1 MIVEKILQS
10 KKNSN
15 CILDLEKSLL
25 SDDEDGILSSMD
37 TFQELF
43 TQLYKRK
50 MIQLSSD
57 LDTNEEIY
65 RLWLIERKNDLV
77 TNLLSYLNY
86 ENEKIQEKSL
96 EVLMTLVR
104 LEGAHKETWNFP
116 VELFDKIVNELLN
129 SNINQEMN
137 VLKFQEY
144 MQYDDIL
151 LHSLKAVMD
160 ILNKMEEVSDIF
172 LTNLFYLLNTIRY
185 PKEFQTGGYNTLLSQ
200 NNPKIA
206 PFFFKKR
213 QLRRLFSDVWER
225 YLKFPLPLP
234 LLKKVLLVLHKKVIP
249 HLENPC
255 LMTDFLTD
263 SYSQKGVISLLSL
276 NSLFLLMDKYNIE
289 YPDFF
294 VKLYSLTNAE
304 VINGKFNLRFFYLSD
319 LFLSSIHIPAYLIAA
334 FVKKL
339 SRIALISRTDSVLR
353 ILCLVINLMIRHK
366 SVSVL
371 FHREDPT
378 TAFED
383 PFDFDEP
390 DPAKCR
396 AIESSLWEIKT
407 LQSHVVPSVCR
418 KAKMINRPLPSVEL
432 ENVALNAT
440 MDSLYKNQRKRPF
453 TEVPLSLC
461 KPLKICL

>member
-25 SDDEDGILSSMD
+25 SDDEGGILSSMD

-43 TQLYKRK
+43 TQLYTRK

-57 LDTNEEIY
+57 LDTNEEKY

-77 TNLLSYLNY
+77 ANLLTYLNY

-116 VELFDKIVNELLN
+116 VKLFDKIVNELLN

-160 ILNKMEEVSDIF
+160 ILNKMEEVTDIF

-185 PKEFQTGGYNTLLSQ
+185 PKEEFQTVGCNAFLSQ
-200 NNPKIA
+200 NNPKTA
-206 PFFFKKR
+206 PFLLKRR
-213 QLRRLFSDVWER
+213 QLRRLFSDVWGR

-234 LLKKVLLVLHKKVIP
+234 LLKKVLLVLHRKVIP

-304 VINGKFNLRFFYLSD
+304 VINGKFNLRFFYLTD

-339 SRIALISRTDSVLR
+339 SRIALISRTDCVLR

-371 FHREDPT
+371 FDREDPT
-378 TAFED
+378 TAIED

-390 DPAKCR
+390 DPLKCR
-396 AIESSLWEIKT
+396 AMESSLWEIKT

-418 KAKMINRPLPSVEL
+418 KAKMINRPLQSFEL

-440 MDSLYKNQRKRPF
+440 MDSVSMQ
-453 TEVPLSLC
+453 
-461 KPLKICL
+461 

>member
-1 MIVEKILQS
+1 MFVEKILQS

-160 ILNKMEEVSDIF
+160 ILNKMEESS
-172 LTNLFYLLNTIRY
+172 
-185 PKEFQTGGYNTLLSQ
+185 TLLKFLSKCMCICLPM
-200 NNPKIA
+200 NAEYSVLYIKKSVDPKIA

-319 LFLSSIHIPAYLIAA
+319 LFLSSIRIIYL
-334 FVKKL
+334 
-339 SRIALISRTDSVLR
+339 
-353 ILCLVINLMIRHK
+353 K
-366 SVSVL
+366 SVMVFGDL
-371 FHREDPT
+371 
-378 TAFED
+378 
-383 PFDFDEP
+383 
-390 DPAKCR
+390 
-396 AIESSLWEIKT
+396 T
-407 LQSHVVPSVCR
+407 LRTRIIMRR
-418 KAKMINRPLPSVEL
+418 K
-432 ENVALNAT
+432 
-440 MDSLYKNQRKRPF
+440 
-453 TEVPLSLC
+453 
-461 KPLKICL
+461 